1 MEKNHFT
8 SQLEQLFSCRDIRL
22 NGNRPWDIQ
31 VHDQRLAKRIL
42 TEGSLGLGESY
53 LDGWWD
59 CEQLDDF
66 FFRILAEKLDCTI
79 SCRNIMAAVK
89 ARILNPQ
96 KVSMAFQI
104 GEYHYDIGNDL
115 YRRMLDSNMLYS
127 CAYWKDADSLE
138 QAQQVK
144 MDLVCRKLY
153 LQPGMRILDIG
164 CGWGGLA
171 HYAAKNYRVS
181 VVGITVSKEQHKEA
195 EKRCMGQD
203 VTIRM
208 EDYRSLNDSFDRI
221 LSVGMFEH
229 VGYKNYKI
237 FMEVVRRNLKNDGL
251 FLLHTIGSNFS
262 SRSTDPWI
270 AKYIF
275 PHSHIPSICQI
286 AAAAEPDWIIEDWHN
301 FGTDYDKTLMA
312 WFENFNRSW
321 PALQESYGQRFYRM
335 WKYYLLCC
343 AGSFRARK
351 NQLWQ
356 IVFSPGER
364 WDGYLAVR

>member
-1 MEKNHFT
+1 MGKYDYSH
-8 SQLEQLFSCRDIRL
+8 QLEELIACRDIHL

-31 VHDQRLAKRIL
+31 VHDPRLAKRIL

-53 LDGWWD
+53 IDGWWD

-66 FFRILAEKLDCTI
+66 FFRVLAEKLDCTI
-79 SCRNIMAAVK
+79 SCRNIMAVVRAHM
-89 ARILNPQ
+89 LNPQ
-96 KVSMAFQI
+96 KVSKAFQI

-115 YRRMLDSNMLYS
+115 YQRMLDSNMQYS

-138 QAQQVK
+138 QAQQAK

-153 LQPGMRILDIG
+153 LQPGMQILDIG
-164 CGWGGLA
+164 CGWGGMA
-171 HYAAKNYRVS
+171 RYAAENYGVS
-181 VVGITVSKEQHKEA
+181 VVGITVSKEQRREA
-195 EKRCMGQD
+195 EKRCQGLD

-208 EDYRSLNDSFDRI
+208 EDYRSLNGSFDRI

-229 VGYKNYKI
+229 VGYKNYKT
-237 FMEVVRRNLKNDGL
+237 FMDVVRRNLKNDGL
-251 FLLHTIGSNFS
+251 FLLHTIGSLFT

-270 AKYIF
+270 EKYIF

-286 AAAAEPDWIIEDWHN
+286 AKAAEPDWIIEDLHN
-301 FGTDYDKTLMA
+301 FGTDYDKTLMC
-312 WFENFNRSW
+312 WFENFDSSW
-321 PALQESYGQRFYRM
+321 PELQERYGQRFYRM
-335 WKYYLLCC
+335 WKYYLLVC

-356 IVFSPGER
+356 IVCSPGGG
-364 WDGYLAVR
+364 WGDYIAVR